1 VLYAEVAI
9 NYINVRTAQQR
20 ILLAENNLKK
30 QQGTQ
35 ELTKNRYDSGLVPA
49 LDVSQSKLNTSRT
62 ASRIPLLKQKLVESI
77 NRLSVLIGDMPYA
90 LQQELEQSM
99 PIPNAAT
106 GVAVGLPAELL
117 RQRPD
122 IRRAERE
129 LASQNARIGATTAE
143 LYPALTLPG
152 TLALES
158 ITSGDVFSSGNT
170 AYSFGPQVRWSL
182 FNGKRIRSQ
191 INAEEAATKVA
202 LNDYEQ
208 TVLLALEEVEDFMS
222 AYANE
227 QDREKSLAAA
237 ATAAQDSVDLVSEL
251 YKSGLTDFQNV
262 LNMEQALLIQ
272 QDELTVSKGL
282 ISGYLVGVYKALGGG
297 WNPEPTE

>member
-1 VLYAEVAI
+1 
-9 NYINVRTAQQR
+9 
-20 ILLAENNLKK
+20 
-30 QQGTQ
+30 
-35 ELTKNRYDSGLVPA
+35 
-49 LDVSQSKLNTSRT
+49 
-62 ASRIPLLKQKLVESI
+62 
-77 NRLSVLIGDMPYA
+77 
-90 LQQELEQSM
+90 
-99 PIPNAAT
+99 
-106 GVAVGLPAELL
+106 
-117 RQRPD
+117 
-122 IRRAERE
+122 
-129 LASQNARIGATTAE
+129 
-143 LYPALTLPG
+143 
-152 TLALES
+152 LES
-158 ITSGDVFSSGNT
+158 VTSGDVFSSGNT

-227 QDREKSLAAA
+227 QDREELLSAAEK
-237 ATAAQDSVDLVSEL
+237 AAQDSVDLVSEL

-272 QDELTVSKGL
+272 QDELAVSKGL

-297 WNPEPTE
+297 WNPDADE